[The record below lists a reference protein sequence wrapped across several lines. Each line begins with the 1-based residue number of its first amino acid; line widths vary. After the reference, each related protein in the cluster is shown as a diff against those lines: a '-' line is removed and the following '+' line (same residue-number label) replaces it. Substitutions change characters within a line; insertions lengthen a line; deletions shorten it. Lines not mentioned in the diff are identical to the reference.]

1 MFIIDAIEEEQ
12 VDCRSVL
19 GINTKI
25 YSVRCADCAEREG
38 LSFRHT
44 LISQRMAN
52 ITYRCHRIHSFSGLS

>member
-25 YSVRCADCAEREG
+25 HSVRCADCAEWEG

-44 LISQRMAN
+44 LMR
-52 ITYRCHRIHSFSGLS
+52 